1 MGDDLQARMRE
12 NPRLGDYVEQLKR
25 STSTLPRYFDHLSVQ
40 DLSDIRKTAAKD
52 PTAANIIYRAGSS
65 FVHINAE
72 QNMYVSVEQRLTD
85 NEKLKMA
92 MIKESILDK
101 ASSEENVESKEDL
114 ERVLNKLFDQSVEIS
129 ERKARS
135 YKNPVIGKLMG
146 GGRVPLSQEE
156 HDIIKY
162 YLRRDIVGFGPIE
175 PLIVDQYIEDIHL
188 IGISRV
194 RVSHK
199 AFQYALETNVHFDDE
214 VSLNDFF
221 VAMSE
226 RMGRPVSASRPIIDG
241 TLPDGSRI
249 NMIYTR
255 EISAQ
260 GSSFTIRKF
269 ASEPISPVQLVKWKT
284 FSAEFLAYLW
294 LCLENKQNVIICG
307 ETASGKTTTVNA
319 VLTLI
324 DHRGKIYSV
333 EDTPEVRPPQKSWQR
348 CVTREAGPEEARVT
362 MFDLLKAALR
372 SRPDYIVIGEI
383 RGEEARTAFQCMQTG
398 IPVMATFHASN
409 ATKFIQRMTGQPVNI
424 PLSFIDNVNVLIF
437 QSAVNVQGRF
447 LRRVTHVE
455 EMVGFNREIGGI
467 NTRTVF
473 KWDASKD
480 YMAFRGMNNSH
491 ILENRVAATQGF
503 ANKKDIYAELK
514 KRERII
520 NRMIELNIL
529 EYEKVNKIFSDYYEK
544 GSDALPFS
552 F

>member
-1 MGDDLQARMRE
+1 MDDDLFKAIRE
-12 NPRLGDYVEQLKR
+12 NVLLREYVGELKR
-25 STSTLPRYFDHLSVQ
+25 KTSIMPKYFDKLSVQ
-40 DLSDIRKTAAKD
+40 ELSDIRKLAAKD
-52 PTAANIIYRAGSS
+52 PTTANLIYRAGSS
-65 FVHINAE
+65 FVHINALV
-72 QNMYVSVEQRLTD
+72 NMYVSIEKKLTD
-85 NEKLKMA
+85 IEKVKMA
-92 MIKESILDK
+92 LIKEAILDK
-101 ASSEENVESKEDL
+101 ASAEENVESKDDL
-114 ERVLNKLFDQSVEIS
+114 ERVLYKLFDQSVELS
-129 ERKARS
+129 ERKARV

-146 GGRVPLSQEE
+146 GGRVPLSAAE

-175 PLIVDQYIEDIHL
+175 PLIVDNYIEDIHL
-188 IGISRV
+188 IGTSRV

-199 AFQYALETNVHFDDE
+199 AFQYALETNLQFDDE
-214 VSLNDFF
+214 TVLNDYF

-249 NMIYTR
+249 NMIYTN

-269 ASEPISPVQLVKWKT
+269 SSEPISPIQLVKWKT

-307 ETASGKTTTVNA
+307 ETASGKTTTINA

-333 EDTPEVRPPQKSWQR
+333 EDTPEVKPPQKSWQR
-348 CVTREAGPEEARVT
+348 CVTREAGPEEARVS
-362 MFDLLKAALR
+362 MFDLLRAALR

-437 QSAVNVQGRF
+437 QSAINVQGRS
-447 LRRVTHVE
+447 LRRVTNVE
-455 EMVGFNREIGGI
+455 EFVGFNREVGGV
-467 NTRTVF
+467 NTRNVF
-473 KWDASKD
+473 KWDASRD
-480 YMAFRGMNNSH
+480 VMQFRGMNNSH
-491 ILENRVAATQGF
+491 
-503 ANKKDIYAELK
+503 
-514 KRERII
+514 
-520 NRMIELNIL
+520 
-529 EYEKVNKIFSDYYEK
+529 
-544 GSDALPFS
+544 
-552 F
+552 

>member
-1 MGDDLQARMRE
+1 MADDIFKRMEENDLLREYMGDLRQR
-12 NPRLGDYVEQLKR
+12 
-25 STSTLPRYFDHLSVQ
+25 TSVMPRYFDKLSVQ

-52 PTAANIIYRAGSS
+52 PSAANIIYRAGPS

-72 QNMYVSVEQRLTD
+72 KNKYVSIEKRLTES
-85 NEKLKMA
+85 EKLKMM

-101 ASSEENVESKEDL
+101 ASSEENVETKEDL
-114 ERVLNKLFDQSVEIS
+114 ERVLNKLFDQSAEIS
-129 ERKARS
+129 ERKAHV

-146 GGRVPLSQEE
+146 GGKVPLSREE

-175 PLIVDQYIEDIHL
+175 PLIVDNYIEDIHL

-214 VSLNDFF
+214 VTLNDFF

-249 NMIYTR
+249 NMIYTN

-269 ASEPISPVQLVKWKT
+269 AAEPISPVQLVKWKT

-333 EDTPEVRPPQKSWQR
+333 EDTPEVKPPQKSWQR

-455 EMVGFNREIGGI
+455 EMVGFNRDVGGV
-467 NTRTVF
+467 NTRNVF
-473 KWDASKD
+473 KWDASRD
-480 YMAFRGMNNSH
+480 VMQFRGMNNSH
-491 ILENRVAATQGF
+491 ILENRVAASQGY
-503 ANKKDIYAELK
+503 ANKKDIYVELK

-520 NRMIELNIL
+520 NKMIELDLL
-529 EYEKVNKIFSDYYEK
+529 EYHRVNEIFNDYYEK
-544 GSDALPFS
+544 GSDSLPFS